1 MFIEPTGTEMNLEL
15 LQKYIDKHKEQFP
28 HYKELFDAYKGDYP
42 ILHKDEKPQWKPD
55 NRLVVNYAKYIT
67 DTMNGFFIGIPIKVS
82 HPDKEIADYMN
93 YLDQYNDQDDNNAEL
108 SKICS
113 IYGHGY
119 EMLFTDEYGEIG
131 ITYMN
136 PMDCFIIYDDSILR
150 RPMYAIRWYIDSDNV
165 LRGSWSDGNYIQY
178 FKQESEYVYDGIPTP
193 HYFGDVPII
202 EYVENEEKQGIYENV
217 LTLIN
222 EYNKAIS
229 EKANDVDY
237 YADAYLKI
245 LGAKLKEE
253 TLTDLRSN
261 RIINFSGEGTDDVIV
276 EFMQKPDADGTQ
288 EHLIERLEKLIFQIS
303 MVANIS
309 EESFGSSSSG
319 IALKYRLQSMNNLR
333 KTKERKFTSGMNR
346 RYKMI
351 AHCPASKMNED
362 SWIDIT
368 YQFTANLPANLLEE
382 SQIAGNLAGITSQKT
397 QLKVLSCVDSADD
410 ELDEIEKEQDKE
422 GYDTDYPTDRTGV
435 QESITPPTTSDEA
448 EKALNGAQ
456 ITSVLSVVQNVRNGM
471 IDLEQARAILVNGL
485 KMSEKQAKDMLG

>member
-1 MFIEPTGTEMNLEL
+1 MFNMFIEPAGTEMTIDL
-15 LQKYIDKHKEQFP
+15 LREYINKHKERFP
-28 HYKELFDAYKGDYP
+28 HYQELLDAYTGRYP
-42 ILHKDEKPQWKPD
+42 ILDTDKKPSWKPD

-67 DTMNGFFIGIPIKVS
+67 DTMNGFFIGVPIKVS
-82 HPDKEIADYMN
+82 HPDKNIADYLD

-119 EMLFTDEYGEIG
+119 EMLFTDEQGEIG

-136 PMDCFIIYDDSILR
+136 PMDCFIIYDDSILH
-150 RPMYAIRWYIDSDNV
+150 RPMYAVRWYIDSENV

-178 FKQESEYVYDGIPTP
+178 FKQNGDYEYDGEPKP
-193 HYFGDVPII
+193 HYFGDVPIV

-222 EYNKAIS
+222 EYNKALS

-253 TLTDLRSN
+253 TLKDLRSN
-261 RIINFSGEGTDDVIV
+261 RIINFAGQDTDKLIV

-303 MVANIS
+303 MVSNIS
-309 EESFGSSSSG
+309 EESFGSTTSG
-319 IALKYRLQSMNNLR
+319 VALKYRLQSMNNLR

-351 AHCPASKMNED
+351 AHCPASPMAED
-362 SWIDIT
+362 SWVDID

-382 SQIAGNLAGITSQKT
+382 SEIAGNLSGITSQKT
-397 QLKVLSCVDSADD
+397 QLKVLSCVDSAED
-410 ELDEIEKEQDKE
+410 ELEEIEKEQDKE
-422 GYDTDYPTDRTGV
+422 GYATDYPTNRVKVGENGELLGTETTTVEQPVGTG
-435 QESITPPTTSDEA
+435 
-448 EKALNGAQ
+448 
-456 ITSVLSVVQNVRNGM
+456 RN
-471 IDLEQARAILVNGL
+471 QT
-485 KMSEKQAKDMLG
+485 

>member
-1 MFIEPTGTEMNLEL
+1 MMFNMFIEPAGTEMTIDL
-15 LQKYIDKHKEQFP
+15 LREYINKHKERFG
-28 HYKELFDAYKGDYP
+28 HYQELLDAYTGKYP
-42 ILHKDEKPQWKPD
+42 ILDKDEKPAWKPD

-67 DTMNGFFIGIPIKVS
+67 DTMNGFFIGVPIKVS
-82 HPDKEIADYMN
+82 HPDKKIADYLD

-119 EMLFTDEYGEIG
+119 EMLFTDELGEIG

-136 PMDCFIIYDDSILR
+136 PMDCFIIYDDSILH
-150 RPMYAIRWYIDSDNV
+150 RPMYAVRWYIDSDNV
-165 LRGSWSDGNYIQY
+165 LRGSWSDGTQIQY
-178 FKQESEYVYDGIPTP
+178 FKQNGDYEYDGEPIP
-193 HYFGDVPII
+193 HYFGDVPIV

-222 EYNKAIS
+222 EYNKALS

-245 LGAKLKEE
+245 LGAKLKED
-253 TLTDLRSN
+253 TLKDLRSS
-261 RIINFSGEGTDDVIV
+261 RIINFAGQDTDKLIV

-303 MVANIS
+303 MVSNIS
-309 EESFGSSSSG
+309 EESFGSTTSG
-319 IALKYRLQSMNNLR
+319 VALKYRLQSMNNLR

-351 AHCPASKMNED
+351 AHCPASPMAED
-362 SWIDIT
+362 SWVDID

-382 SQIAGNLAGITSQKT
+382 SEIAGNLSGITSQKT
-397 QLKVLSCVDSADD
+397 QLKVLSCVDSAED
-410 ELDEIEKEQDKE
+410 ELEEIEKEQDKE
-422 GYDTDYPTDRTGV
+422 GYATDYPTNRVKVGENGELLGT
-435 QESITPPTTSDEA
+435 ETTTVEQPVG
-448 EKALNGAQ
+448 EG
-456 ITSVLSVVQNVRNGM
+456 RN
-471 IDLEQARAILVNGL
+471 QT
-485 KMSEKQAKDMLG
+485 